1 MIKSTFL
8 LFLGWYEIN
17 LDKRKLRTP
26 HGNIFRVPSEPL
38 ALAVATEWNSQG
50 DIVNRHAMHLVSRK
64 ILFLYKSCISWPLP
78 MVGKSRKGSLR

>member
-64 ILFLYKSCISWPLP
+64 ILFCTNLVFHGNCQWL
-78 MVGKSRKGSLR
+78 GSQEKEL